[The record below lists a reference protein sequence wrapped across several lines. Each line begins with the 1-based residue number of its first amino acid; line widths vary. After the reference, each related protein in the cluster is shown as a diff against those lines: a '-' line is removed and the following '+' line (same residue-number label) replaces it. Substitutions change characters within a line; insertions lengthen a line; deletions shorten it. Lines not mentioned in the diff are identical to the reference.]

1 MVDKKQ
7 QGYDRIDQ
15 MYQAYLNTHQDM
27 RDRWLLEQTL
37 YTGYSRRQSYSYLQ
51 LPEQAR
57 VLDLGTGYGA
67 LALDLAVEHQAEI
80 YAVDSDPDKLTVAR
94 TVTEQLRKSDAGVL
108 QGELYYQIA
117 DINQLPYDNGY
128 FDVVTARFL
137 FQHLDN
143 PSKAMEEV
151 FRVLKPGGIAVI
163 FDIDDSLAI
172 IYPPTPGFETLHHAF
187 TKQQESYGGDRLMGR
202 KLSVLLQHAGFEQ
215 VEAHISIQ
223 SYHSLQKKD
232 DFSHQFVVRR
242 FVNSR
247 DTIVQQ
253 GIISAEEYDQ
263 ALRAFAEAD
272 GNWEFVSSGQVVAT
286 GKKSSFSLDLSSM
299 FNIKR

>member
-1 MVDKKQ
+1 MSDKKQ

-37 YTGYSRRQSYSYLQ
+37 YTGYSRRQGYSYLQ
-51 LPEQAR
+51 IPNHAR

-80 YAVDSDPDKLTVAR
+80 YAVDSDPDKLSVAR
-94 TVTEQLRKSDAGVL
+94 IVTEQLRKSDASVL
-108 QGELYYQIA
+108 QGDLYYQIA
-117 DINQLPYDNGY
+117 DIYQLPYDNGY

-137 FQHLDN
+137 FQHLDT
-143 PSKAMEEV
+143 PLKAMEEI
-151 FRVLKPGGIAVI
+151 FRVLKPGGIAII

-202 KLSVLLQHAGFEQ
+202 KLSVLLQQAGFQQ

-223 SYHSLQKKD
+223 SNHSLQKKD

-286 GKKSSFSLDLSSM
+286 GKKSSFGIDLSTLLNM
-299 FNIKR
+299 K